1 MEGKYKRS
9 SCVSV
14 GGRGR
19 MWWVGRLPKKL
30 SVVLE
35 EDVCC
40 LAEVNLSCGRD
51 SAAWRGYLRMRRIVQ
66 FENFQFQKP

>member
-1 MEGKYKRS
+1 
-9 SCVSV
+9 
-14 GGRGR
+14 

-40 LAEVNLSCGRD
+40 LAEVDLSCGRD
-51 SAAWRGYLRMRRIVQ
+51 SAAWRGYLKMRRIVQ